1 MSDFDLLGVPFR
13 TQPVRELT
21 DLVPGRLPLVAV
33 KELAPLFNEHLGAH
47 VVLSLQ
53 YQKQAWV
60 GADLPHDFSAV
71 VRGCHEE
78 VRPLPDAI
86 AETILSLG
94 AVPVSGLELFDFSYL
109 AHENEGIYSPQVMLR
124 LDLNHEQVVVE
135 RVNETLAAALER
147 QDEPGEALLDTL
159 LKSSETRAQRL
170 RALLEQFG

>member
-13 TQPVRELT
+13 AQPVRELT

-71 VRGCHEE
+71 MRVCHEE
-78 VRPLPDAI
+78 VRLLIEPI

-109 AHENEGIYSPQVMLR
+109 AHENEGIFSPQVMLR
-124 LDLNHEQVVVE
+124 LDLNHEQIVAE
-135 RVNETLAAALER
+135 RVNESLNAALDR
-147 QDEPGEALLDTL
+147 QDEPGEALLNKVL
-159 LKSSETRAQRL
+159 EGSRRRSQRL
-170 RALLEQFG
+170 QILLERLR